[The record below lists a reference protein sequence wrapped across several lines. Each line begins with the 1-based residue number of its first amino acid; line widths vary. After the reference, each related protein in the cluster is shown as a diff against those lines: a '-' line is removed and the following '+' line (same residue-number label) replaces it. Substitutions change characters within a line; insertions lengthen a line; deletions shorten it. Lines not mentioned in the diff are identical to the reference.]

1 MQLASPLPG
10 GELSRI
16 DRSRLGELL
25 EPARTIRESQDELI
39 GAMHSRRPRSR
50 RTIRDLIDEYRRL
63 LPSRGKGD
71 PGFSIPR
78 GRSVDPGFAVPGSY
92 HRDPGFSPGSRR
104 GPIEERDPFAPEEF
118 EDPRLPARLP
128 GMWPRGMP
136 RPKKIPF
143 IPKTLPGKKS
153 PDDEMLQ
160 MFERRMMER
169 MARQQ
174 EGLR

>member
-1 MQLASPLPG
+1 MQPASPLPG

-71 PGFSIPR
+71 PGFSP
-78 GRSVDPGFAVPGSY
+78 GR
-92 HRDPGFSPGSRR
+92 RR

>member
-1 MQLASPLPG
+1 MQPASPLPG

-78 GRSVDPGFAVPGSY
+78 RRSADPGFAVPG
-92 HRDPGFSPGSRR
+92 
-104 GPIEERDPFAPEEF
+104 GPIEEEDPFAPEEF
-118 EDPRLPARLP
+118 EDPRLPARHP

-143 IPKTLPGKKS
+143 LPKTLPGKKS